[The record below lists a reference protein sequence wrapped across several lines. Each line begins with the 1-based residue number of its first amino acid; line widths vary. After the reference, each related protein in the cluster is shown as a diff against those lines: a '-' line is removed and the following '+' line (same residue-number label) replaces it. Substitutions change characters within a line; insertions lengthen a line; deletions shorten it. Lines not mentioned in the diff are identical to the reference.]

1 MLGIYLYDRHN
12 IKKELV
18 LFVIFFIFVAKWL
31 IWKFRNDIKYKNNFF
46 FDTIKIKK
54 MLKLE
59 LKSNT
64 ALITKSPLLSKKY
77 GNIII

>member
-1 MLGIYLYDRHN
+1 MPYVLNEESIMLGIYLYDRHN

-18 LFVIFFIFVAKWL
+18 LFVIFLIFVAKWL

-46 FDTIKIKK
+46 F
-54 MLKLE
+54 
-59 LKSNT
+59 
-64 ALITKSPLLSKKY
+64 TKSLLLSKKY